1 MIIQSKFVV
10 LSALVTGAV
19 SAISP
24 VSDLHIVNQNIA
36 PDGFNR
42 EYVDDFTRQSYSSWS
57 STALSS
63 LEVHFLVH
71 SLQPI
76 R

>member
-42 EYVDDFTRQSYSSWS
+42 EYVDDFTRQSYSS
-57 STALSS
+57 
-63 LEVHFLVH
+63 
-71 SLQPI
+71 
-76 R
+76 

>member
-24 VSDLHIVNQNIA
+24 VSDLHIVNKNIA

-42 EYVDDFTRQSYSSWS
+42 EYVDDLTRQSYSS
-57 STALSS
+57 
-63 LEVHFLVH
+63 
-71 SLQPI
+71 
-76 R
+76 